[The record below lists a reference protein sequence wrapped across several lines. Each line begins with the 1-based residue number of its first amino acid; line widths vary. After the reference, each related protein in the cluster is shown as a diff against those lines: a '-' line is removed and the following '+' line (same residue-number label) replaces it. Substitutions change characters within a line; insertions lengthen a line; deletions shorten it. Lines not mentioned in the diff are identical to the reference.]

1 MNLFLRL
8 LPAFLLLF
16 LSMQLQAQAGPGG
29 GGPGGGRMDP
39 AERAEKQT
47 QMMIDSLDL
56 SSAQAQKVREINKKY
71 AEKNREAFQ
80 AVRENGGGDREAMRN
95 AMQAQRKAQEE
106 ELKAILTE
114 DQWAEWQLIRASRP
128 VGPGRD
134 KPRN

>member
-1 MNLFLRL
+1 MFLALNL
-8 LPAFLLLF
+8 
-16 LSMQLQAQAGPGG
+16 SAQAGPGA

-56 SSAQAQKVREINKKY
+56 STAQAQKVREINKKY
-71 AEKNREAFQ
+71 AEKNREA
-80 AVRENGGGDREAMRN
+80 MRT
-95 AMQAQRKAQEE
+95 AIQAQRKAQED

-128 VGPGRD
+128 AGPGRE

>member
-1 MNLFLRL
+1 MRQFLKFIPLSLLMFLALNL
-8 LPAFLLLF
+8 
-16 LSMQLQAQAGPGG
+16 SAQAGPGA

-56 SSAQAQKVREINKKY
+56 STAQAQKVREINKKY

-80 AVRENGGGDREAMRN
+80 AARENGGGDREAVRT
-95 AMQAQRKAQEE
+95 AMQALRKAQED

-128 VGPGRD
+128 AGPGRE